1 LNELLFLCPE
11 VIFMAITKET
21 IDYIAKLAILQ
32 LSESEQDNMVVEI
45 GRIISYFD
53 KLKELDTS
61 DVDAMEF
68 LSMDEDVVESNLR
81 DDIVGKSYDR
91 NKLLHPEE
99 KDSEYFTVPK
109 VVE

>member
-1 LNELLFLCPE
+1 
-11 VIFMAITKET
+11 MAITKEI
-21 IDYIAKLAILQ
+21 IDYIAKLARLQ
-32 LSESEQDNMVVEI
+32 LSEREQDNMAAEI
-45 GRIISYFD
+45 SRIIAYFD

-68 LSMDEDVVESNLR
+68 LSMDEDVVESSLR

-99 KDSEYFTVPK
+99 KNSEYFTVPK

>member
-1 LNELLFLCPE
+1 
-11 VIFMAITKET
+11 MAITKEI
-21 IDYIAKLAILQ
+21 IDYIAKLARLQ
-32 LSESEQDNMVVEI
+32 LSESEQDNMAAEI

-68 LSMDEDVVESNLR
+68 LSMDEDVVENNLR
-81 DDIVGKSYDR
+81 DDVVGKSYDR
-91 NKLLHPEE
+91 DKLLHPEE
-99 KDSEYFTVPK
+99 KNSEYFTVPK

>member
-1 LNELLFLCPE
+1 
-11 VIFMAITKET
+11 MAITKEI
-21 IDYIAKLAILQ
+21 IDYIAKLARLQ
-32 LSESEQDNMVVEI
+32 LSESEQDNMAAEI

-68 LSMDEDVVESNLR
+68 LSMEEDVVENNLR
-81 DDIVGKSYDR
+81 DDVVGKSYDR
-91 NKLLHPEE
+91 DKLLHPEE
-99 KDSEYFTVPK
+99 KNSEYFTVPK

>member
-1 LNELLFLCPE
+1 
-11 VIFMAITKET
+11 MAITKE
-21 IDYIAKLAILQ
+21 IIEYIAKLARLQ
-32 LSESEQDNMVVEI
+32 LNEREQDNMAVEI
-45 GRIISYFD
+45 GQIISYFD

-61 DVDAMEF
+61 DIDSMEF
-68 LSMDEDVVESNLR
+68 LFMDEDTVENSLR

-99 KDSEYFTVPK
+99 KKDSEYFTVPR

>member
-1 LNELLFLCPE
+1 
-11 VIFMAITKET
+11 MA
-21 IDYIAKLAILQ
+21 A
-32 LSESEQDNMVVEI
+32 EI

-68 LSMDEDVVESNLR
+68 LSMEEDVVENNLR
-81 DDIVGKSYDR
+81 DDVVGKSYDR
-91 NKLLHPEE
+91 DKLLHPEE
-99 KDSEYFTVPK
+99 KNSEYFTVPK